1 MTLQQVP
8 AVDKCSRYCGL
19 WLLAS
24 CLSDL
29 EQDLCQTI
37 HCTSC
42 YSTCMLSGQGQST
55 IFKPGSG
62 KHLEEFLGRT
72 PAHNNLVE
80 QVCAEMELQQLLKL
94 MHQLSC
100 LCRTARQV
108 LRGSID
114 TLVED
119 PAWLQLMT
127 QLTAQ
132 ALTCPAHNRG
142 SHTLHDATLVEALK
156 SWQTNVLC

>member
-1 MTLQQVP
+1 M
-8 AVDKCSRYCGL
+8 
-19 WLLAS
+19 
-24 CLSDL
+24 
-29 EQDLCQTI
+29 CQTI

-42 YSTCMLSGQGQST
+42 DSILMLSGQGQST
-55 IFKPGSG
+55 FFKSGSG
-62 KHLEEFLGRT
+62 RHLEDFLGRT

-80 QVCAEMELQQLLKL
+80 PVCADKGLQQPLKL

-100 LCRTARQV
+100 LSRTARQV

-132 ALTCPAHNRG
+132 ASTCPAHNRG
-142 SHTLHDATLVEALK
+142 SHTLHDAILVEASD
-156 SWQTNVLC
+156 SWQTKVLCWAATVC